1 MTQVEDRPSGA
12 QLWRVI
18 AAVALGATVAVQLV
32 LWLVPGLIGLL
43 VAVVGM
49 YVIVMVA
56 FDKLLHI
63 HVEHAHGVTASV
75 CGGTWLLWLLAGGV
89 VRVIEAL

>member
-1 MTQVEDRPSGA
+1 
-12 QLWRVI
+12 
-18 AAVALGATVAVQLV
+18 
-32 LWLVPGLIGLL
+32 
-43 VAVVGM
+43 
-49 YVIVMVA
+49 MVA